1 MTHSIRVR
9 ITTTT
14 TKQGYN
20 NWTNGLYGYSWDMMV
35 HAWETMHVV
44 VTVKDKTTGRINYL
58 DTEVRSK
65 TEIVLR
71 EIMNV
76 CLAGLTSACDK

>member
-1 MTHSIRVR
+1 
-9 ITTTT
+9 
-14 TKQGYN
+14 
-20 NWTNGLYGYSWDMMV
+20 MMV

-58 DTEVRSK
+58 DTEVRTK